1 MSSQHKKPILAF
13 VVLAVM
19 AAAVVG
25 NQFQARADGSR
36 FIAAGPLAAHSD
48 APGAESDPAP
58 TGDRAGAT
66 PTDPHVEGPRAETGD
81 PAGSGPATI
90 LTEGVNIV
98 ATGGNR
104 ADAGGADDHLRRQA
118 ARRPGPSRGDHR
130 ANHWGHHERDHKIR
144 DNVHQQ
150 QSGPGRSSGRT
161 PGRSTGRSTG
171 RGAGGSHSSHPLPRG
186 HAEPPGHAA
195 VARAGGGSHRR
206 PAAS

>member
-48 APGAESDPAP
+48 APGRESVPVPA
-58 TGDRAGAT
+58 GDRAGAT
-66 PTDPHVEGPRAETGD
+66 PTGPHVEGPRAEPGD
-81 PAGSGPATI
+81 AAGSGPATI
-90 LTEGVNIV
+90 LTDGVNVV
-98 ATGGNR
+98 ATDGNR
-104 ADAGGADDHLRRQA
+104 AGAGGADDLRDQA

-130 ANHWGHHERDHKIR
+130 GDHRGRHKRDHTIR
-144 DNVHQQ
+144 DSVHQQ
-150 QSGPGRSSGRT
+150 QSAPGRSGGRT
-161 PGRSTGRSTG
+161 HGRSTG

-195 VARAGGGSHRR
+195 GARAGGGSHGR